1 MTTMKNIPIN
11 IVASGL
17 LTALTLLASGCVRSL
32 NLGTQKPAVRID
44 GKVQTGQQPVA
55 GAAIQL
61 YAVGITGIKSAATP
75 LLAAA
80 VITRKNGSFT
90 IANWNCTSNTAAYG
104 TNPQLYVVAI
114 GGNPG
119 LGKDSN
125 NSASAM
131 MTALGPCDS
140 LNASSSIS
148 IDEVTTVASVYALA
162 PFMADFNHIG
172 AQGASAVGLVNA
184 FKTAGI
190 LANTTAGTA
199 PGAGLPTNATAPVAE
214 IYALSDLIA
223 SCIDSNGSD
232 ADCAGLFAAA
242 TPPEGSAPADTIAA
256 MLNIAHHPGSNVGL
270 LFNLI
275 PAIPPYEPALTTAPK
290 DWTITLKFTGGGLS
304 SPTGIALD
312 AQGDAWVANAGGNT
326 VTELGSTG
334 VLLTGATGYTD
345 KKSIFGAQAIAVD
358 KSGNV
363 WIADTLLNSV
373 VELKVSNGAVQS
385 SATYTSGGISGPIAI
400 AIDSQSHV
408 WVSNFAGGSVTEL
421 TSAGMP
427 VGLSPLTAGGT
438 LENPAGVAIDTAGD
452 VWVTDN
458 SASIVAEFANNQSLL
473 SGEGFTDN
481 AILAPTAIVLD
492 ESGKAW
498 VADSGNNAI
507 SLFAANG
514 NPLPASPISGGGL
527 NMPAAVAVD
536 GQGVV
541 WVANPQTAGSIS
553 ELAFRGVAILSPPT
567 GFAVL
572 NTPSAIAVDAS
583 GSVWTANSGDNSVSE
598 IVGVAAPTLTPIA
611 AHAGP

>member
-1 MTTMKNIPIN
+1 MTIMKYIPIK

-17 LTALTLLASGCVRSL
+17 LTAMALLASGCVRSL
-32 NLGTQKPAVRID
+32 NFGAGPAVWID
-44 GKVQTGQQPVA
+44 GKVQTGRQPVA

-61 YAVGITGIKSAATP
+61 YAVGITGIQSAATP
-75 LLAAA
+75 LLAAP

-90 IANWNCTSNTAAYG
+90 ITNWNCTSNSAAYG

-119 LGKDSN
+119 LGKGSN

-131 MTALGPCDS
+131 MAALGPCDN
-140 LNASSSIS
+140 LNASSPIS

-270 LFNLI
+270 LFNMI

-598 IVGVAAPTLTPIA
+598 IVGLAAPTLTPIA
-611 AHAGP
+611 TRAGP